1 MEIKNI
7 SVKIKNML
15 SKYKYV
21 LIILAVGLVFM
32 LIPTE
37 KKTNTKEV
45 QTNIIQN
52 DVSINDELCNI
63 LKCIDGAGDV
73 RVMLTLSCG
82 KETIYYESEDIDTAD
97 SGSSVRKNAVIVT
110 DSNRNQTGLIRYVG
124 SEKYLGAVVVC
135 EGADS
140 AYVRECIMDAVSK
153 ATGLRSD
160 KIAVLKMK

>member
-7 SVKIKNML
+7 AVKIKNVL

-21 LIILAVGLVFM
+21 LIILAVGLIFM
-32 LIPTE
+32 LVPTE
-37 KKTNTKEV
+37 KKTNTQEV
-45 QTNIIQN
+45 QTNIIQK

-82 KETIYYESEDIDTAD
+82 KETIYYESEDTDAAD
-97 SGSSVRKNAVIVT
+97 SGSSVRKNAVIIT
-110 DSNRNQTGLIRYVG
+110 DSNRNQTGLIRYIG
-124 SEKYLGAVVVC
+124 SEKYLGAIVVC

-140 AYVRECIMDAVSK
+140 AYVRECIIDAVSK
-153 ATGLRSD
+153 VTGLRSD